1 MIAIHKETFG
11 LYCVDLIIGWEGVR
25 TDVFF
30 FFFWAKH
37 SWRKPQANLIF
48 RKARRGQDD
57 GNDKSRKP

>member
-30 FFFWAKH
+30 FFF
-37 SWRKPQANLIF
+37 
-48 RKARRGQDD
+48 GQNIV
-57 GNDKSRKP
+57 GVSRKRI